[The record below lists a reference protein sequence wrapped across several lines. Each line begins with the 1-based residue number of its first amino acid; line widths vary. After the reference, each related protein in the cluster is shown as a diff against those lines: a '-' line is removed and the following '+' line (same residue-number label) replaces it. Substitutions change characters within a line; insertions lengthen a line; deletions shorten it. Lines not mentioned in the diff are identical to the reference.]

1 MRFERLRRFTAFRP
15 PFEAAF
21 RQTFLRDPETLRV
34 VDQYFDSGRAPA
46 TEQEQAT
53 RKRISLQLLFASLS
67 QRVNS
72 FPEIHRLDGGQD
84 AHLRC
89 DLQHRSA
96 GDAADHGGQS
106 NRRNALHLNAHLLRA
121 IG

>member
-1 MRFERLRRFTAFRP
+1 MRFQRLRRFMAFRP

-72 FPEIHRLDGGQD
+72 FLKSTGSMAARMRICGVICNIDQPVMPRITAANPIGGTPF
-84 AHLRC
+84 
-89 DLQHRSA
+89 
-96 GDAADHGGQS
+96 
-106 NRRNALHLNAHLLRA
+106 
-121 IG
+121 I